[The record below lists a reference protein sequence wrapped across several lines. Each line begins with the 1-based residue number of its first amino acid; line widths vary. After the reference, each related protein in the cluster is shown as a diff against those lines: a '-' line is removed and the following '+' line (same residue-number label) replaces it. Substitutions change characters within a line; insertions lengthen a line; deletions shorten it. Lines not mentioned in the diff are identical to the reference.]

1 MGEGGDL
8 MSNNIDEKTE
18 TGVPEVNATEK
29 ISGENIIT
37 QVIESPVNEIKNI
50 DDKDVLVVGSDAKMI
65 PDELLAAI
73 KTTDGVVI
81 DDGKIKD
88 IETLTQEAVQDGKKQ
103 IAKKKKEIV
112 LPEIGTKFL
121 LTGESYKVCYVN
133 KGQKRFSAEPC
144 DGHY

>member
-1 MGEGGDL
+1 
-8 MSNNIDEKTE
+8 MSNIDEKTE
-18 TGVPEVNATEK
+18 TGVPE
-29 ISGENIIT
+29 EN
-37 QVIESPVNEIKNI
+37 VIEDKVIVEIPE
-50 DDKDVLVVGSDAKMI
+50 DKVI
-65 PDELLAAI
+65 PDEIIEAI

-103 IAKKKKEIV
+103 MEKKKKELV
-112 LPEIGTKFL
+112 LPEIGAKFL
-121 LTGESYKVCYVN
+121 LAGESYKVCYVN